1 MPTLTFISCAA
12 RGDLF
17 PAQPT
22 LVLCEMRKLAWIGV
36 ARILFCGTL
45 IVWDVR
51 EGLMAG
57 GKKDETIKPKW
68 QTLDGQWC
76 PAPLKSKAT
85 TET

>member
-12 RGDLF
+12 RGDFF

-36 ARILFCGTL
+36 ACILFCGTL
-45 IVWDVR
+45 IVWDVT

-57 GKKDETIKPKW
+57 GKKHEMIKQKW
-68 QTLDGQWC
+68 WTLDDSGVQR
-76 PAPLKSKAT
+76 L
-85 TET
+85 